1 MRKVEIFIGQE
12 IDKEKIKKMKSIA
25 YKGFKNF
32 RFKRAFKTWCNI
44 NSLEPP
50 TFVDINNEV
59 LVLGEDWFLLYNI
72 EDYAIRISSW
82 IAIDNP
88 LTKVSQS
95 IEMMTVLKELLIKYQ
110 DRRFDAKLRHLTS
123 YPIYKKM
130 FDKGYFYEA
139 SHTVETLCAPNNVD
153 LEFDFLNDSAPNN
166 NELFEFYLSTNEGKR
181 HPEYLEYIAHFIIFK
196 VNPEFVEKYDT
207 KEKKYIF

>member
-1 MRKVEIFIGQE
+1 MRKVEIFIGHE

-32 RFKRAFKTWCNI
+32 RFKRAFKTWHNI

-50 TFVDINNEV
+50 HFVDINNEV

-82 IAIDNP
+82 VAIDYP
-88 LTKVSQS
+88 ETKLAQS
-95 IEMMTVLKELLIKYQ
+95 IEMMTVLKELLLKYQ

-123 YPIYKKM
+123 YQIYKKM
-130 FDKGYFYEA
+130 LDKGYFCEA
-139 SHTVETLCAPNNVD
+139 CHTVETLCAPNNID
-153 LEFDFLNDSAPNN
+153 LEFDFLYDTAPGN
-166 NELFEFYLSTNEGKR
+166 NELFEFYLSTDEGKK
-181 HPEYLEYIAHFIIFK
+181 HPEYLEYIAHFIIFN
-196 VNPEFVEKYDT
+196 VTPIFLEKYDT
-207 KEKKYIF
+207 KEKKYIL